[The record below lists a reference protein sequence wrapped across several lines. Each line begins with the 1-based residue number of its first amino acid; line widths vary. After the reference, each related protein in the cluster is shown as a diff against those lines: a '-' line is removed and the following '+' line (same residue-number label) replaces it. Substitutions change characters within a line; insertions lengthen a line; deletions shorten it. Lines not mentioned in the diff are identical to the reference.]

1 MWQGA
6 NSSNLVAALLLG
18 AWCSG
23 AAGQEFIELSIKG
36 ELSPALRVA
45 IANALDPTMD
55 SKALVDAFT
64 QSTTVWQDVPLSLTE
79 QTSKVDV
86 TIANGQRYYSTAAE
100 ILDSNNADTAVI
112 AGIDVDINAASQQG
126 FIFAQ
131 ETSDVARAYG
141 ARLDKRWSEQPADV
155 QAGLIVAPIDKA
167 ALDALP
173 AAPIAASDVTTA
185 NVGLNG
191 DVVDTLAQLD
201 RDIEQLGG
209 TTRTIAI
216 PSSTPVELRAEL
228 LAAAAAEPQVTA
240 SPTTEASTV
249 QIDIPV
255 GSVIQT
261 ATGETCVAGPDDW
274 PFDVDKVARIL
285 AHNRRVMERAGLHH
299 PRRVQVLV
307 VDSGL
312 PHALAADPTF
322 SRFLQ
327 SDQVL
332 AFQQGYYWANTS
344 ELGQEPRCFGEAV
357 RGESAYGYVAA
368 PLAAENCVSRQPY
381 GFLAPPAANGNSPEY
396 LPDHGG
402 LVGVIA
408 VGGPRLAASVPDL
421 DNLVGVSFAR
431 VMRDS
436 AGRVVSDPPDVTRA
450 FEYAK
455 RRNFTIVNTSLR
467 IAERVRD
474 EIQPAFMQYS
484 ENGLTVAAAG
494 NTGGELQT
502 SSTAF
507 PASFATATGDNDH
520 LIVVGGVE
528 RKGTPPAIAYWQQAS
543 FSNELVDIA
552 APSVGIVSLDGEGR
566 PGCFSGTSAAAPQVT
581 FAAAMVAA
589 FGYGRVPEIKRR
601 LLATARHEPAL
612 ANKVRDENLLD
623 LPVALDVFVDL
634 VWLHGDTVPRRGRLL
649 PPDSSLSEDAALL
662 QLCVG
667 PGSSLEATA
676 GWIDAN
682 RLLYWEAASS
692 GQARIWH
699 EAAGILTLVG
709 NRCDIPTGAKVRF
722 REITGD
728 ERVLDIADVDRIVPT
743 RLRRALAI
751 TMDPAFPPP

>member
-1 MWQGA
+1 MWLGA
-6 NSSNLVAALLLG
+6 NRSGLVAALLLG
-18 AWCSG
+18 GWGSG
-23 AAGQEFIELSIKG
+23 ATGQEFIELSIKG

-45 IANALDPTMD
+45 IANALDPTVD
-55 SKALVDAFT
+55 HKALVDAFT
-64 QSTTVWQDVPLSLTE
+64 QSMTVGLDVSQPLAE
-79 QTSKVDV
+79 QTSKIDV
-86 TIANGQRYYSTAAE
+86 TIADGQRYYNTAAE
-100 ILDSNNADTAVI
+100 ILTSSNTDTAVI
-112 AGIDVDINAASQQG
+112 AGIEVDINATTQQG
-126 FIFAQ
+126 IIFAQ
-131 ETSDVARAYG
+131 ENSDVARAYG
-141 ARLDKRWSEQPADV
+141 ARLDKKWSEQPAGF

-173 AAPIAASDVTTA
+173 IAPTAASDVTAA
-185 NVGLNG
+185 NVGLNV

-201 RDIEQLGG
+201 RDIEQFGS
-209 TTRTIAI
+209 TVRTIAI
-216 PSSTPVELRAEL
+216 PASTSLGLRAEL
-228 LAAAAAEPQVTA
+228 LAAAAAEPQATA
-240 SPTTEASTV
+240 TGTAEPSTV
-249 QIDIPV
+249 QIDIPA

-261 ATGETCVAGPDDW
+261 AAGETCVAGPDDW
-274 PFDVDKVARIL
+274 PYNVEKVAGIL
-285 AHNRRVMERAGLHH
+285 AYDRRVMERAGLHH
-299 PRRVQVLV
+299 PRRVQILV

-312 PHALAADPTF
+312 PDALAADPAF

-332 AFQQGYYWANTS
+332 ALQQGYYWANTS

-368 PLAAENCVSRQPY
+368 PLAAEDCVSRQPF
-381 GFLAPPAANGNSPEY
+381 GFLAPPAANANSPEY

-408 VGGPRLAASVPDL
+408 VGGPRLAARVPDL
-421 DNLVGVSFAR
+421 DSLVGVSFAR
-431 VMRDS
+431 VMRDN

-450 FEYAK
+450 FEYAT

-484 ENGLTVAAAG
+484 KSGLTVAAAG
-494 NTGGELQT
+494 NTSGELQT

-528 RKGTPPAIAYWQQAS
+528 RKGDPPAISYWQQAS
-543 FSNELVDIA
+543 FSAELVDIG
-552 APSVGIVSLDGEGR
+552 APSVGIVSLDGQGR

-612 ANKVRDENLLD
+612 VDKVRDGNLLD

-634 VWLHGDTVPRRGRLL
+634 VWLHGETTPRRGRLL
-649 PPDSSLSEDAALL
+649 PPDPSLSEDAALL
-662 QLCVG
+662 QLCAG

-682 RLLYWEAASS
+682 RLVYWEAAPP
-692 GQARIWH
+692 GKARIWH
-699 EAAGILTLVG
+699 EAAGTLTLVG
-709 NRCDIPTGAKVRF
+709 NRCDIPAGARVRF
-722 REITGD
+722 RETTGE
-728 ERVLDIADVDRIVPT
+728 ERTLDIAEIDRIVPT

-751 TMDPAFPPP
+751 TMDPTFPPP